1 MTNQSDL
8 ITGFERGVKFA
19 LCCVEQKQ
27 AKLKCEIEYL
37 SWMLENPTVKSS
49 YSIRCNRE
57 KRSELK
63 AALKE
68 LDDLH
73 SQLSLVQSTNEQG
86 D

>member
-8 ITGFERGVKFA
+8 ITGFERGVKLA
-19 LCCVEQKQ
+19 LFFVEQKQ
-27 AKLKCEIEYL
+27 AKLKCEIELL
-37 SWMLENPTVKSS
+37 SWKLANPKTTSNYVLECYQSQ
-49 YSIRCNRE
+49 
-57 KRSELK
+57 RSELK

-68 LDDLH
+68 LDNLH

>member
-27 AKLKCEIEYL
+27 AKLKCEIEFL
-37 SWMLENPTVKSS
+37 SWKLANPKTTSNYV
-49 YSIRCNRE
+49 IECDQLQ
-57 KRSELK
+57 RSELR

-73 SQLSLVQSTNEQG
+73 SQLSLIQSTN
-86 D
+86 